1 MRASCS
7 IIIPGRVTSTS
18 ATSAIGASTRIAA
31 MRRRHGLPRRPAG
44 FSAGGAPELSVS
56 GRSRMA
62 RSAGWSRLCG
72 VLCQRRASG
81 PRRPSASGRTR
92 SRAFAAARAGCH
104 YPRFGWREQRVRYRG
119 VPVCSPYPG
128 RRGGAPVVRLRL
140 LSHRDQHACLAAL
153 SAIGLRPAHLA
164 PRLLASG
171 INFEESWHARFD
183 SRDLLPTAEGSFE
196 IFNREGEPK

>member
-1 MRASCS
+1 MVFSVS
-7 IIIPGRVTSTS
+7 
-18 ATSAIGASTRIAA
+18 
-31 MRRRHGLPRRPAG
+31 AG
-44 FSAGGAPELSVS
+44 FPDRDVPAHLVELAVAHLLLPVLV
-56 GRSRMA
+56 GR
-62 RSAGWSRLCG
+62 
-72 VLCQRRASG
+72 
-81 PRRPSASGRTR
+81 
-92 SRAFAAARAGCH
+92 H
-104 YPRFGWREQRVRYRG
+104 YPRFGRREQRVRHRG
-119 VPVCSPYPG
+119 VPVCSTYPG

-140 LSHRDQHACLAAL
+140 LSHRDQHAGLAAL